1 MWKKV
6 QNGGKVPY
14 LSRWYETVSKRPECI
29 AAVDQLDLNAAKR
42 KAAAAGD
49 SIESK
54 KGGGGECSRMLSARF
69 SSWPK
74 LNLPAGFVP
83 SAATGHDCRC
93 LQRAS
98 LAV

>member
-49 SIESK
+49 SVESK
-54 KGGGGECSRMLSARF
+54 KGGGGECSRIRSACLACCPKLSLSAG
-69 SSWPK
+69 
-74 LNLPAGFVP
+74 LAP
-83 SAATGHDCRC
+83 SAHRT
-93 LQRAS
+93 
-98 LAV
+98 